1 MENVRRSVYG
11 FLTILGGRFLW
22 GVSMRKVLLGGTS
35 AIALAIAMAGLAS
48 AADIATMDPVIE
60 APIIEEEAFSWTG
73 LYIGGHGGYGFANF
87 EGIVD
92 GTDSS
97 AATADGLDLSGIA
110 AGGHIG
116 FNYQIRNVVV
126 GIEADATW
134 TDWSDTQPAAGSSS
148 SGIDGSVDLLASVRG
163 RLGLAMDNGLV
174 YVTGGA
180 AWAPEAEAEN
190 FHSDSTTETVDFD
203 DIGAVF
209 GAGAEWALTDW
220 FILRGEGLY
229 YMFNDKSTEPED
241 HESGDTGD
249 FLAFEDAFVARAG
262 ASILFNG
269 F

>member
-1 MENVRRSVYG
+1 
-11 FLTILGGRFLW
+11 
-22 GVSMRKVLLGGTS
+22 MRKVLLGGTS

-190 FHSDSTTETVDFD
+190 FHSDSHHRDGRLRRYRRGVRRRCRV
-203 DIGAVF
+203 GADRLVHPSR
-209 GAGAEWALTDW
+209 
-220 FILRGEGLY
+220 RGPLLHVQRQE
-229 YMFNDKSTEPED
+229 
-241 HESGDTGD
+241 H
-249 FLAFEDAFVARAG
+249 RA
-262 ASILFNG
+262 
-269 F
+269 